1 MTIYQQTGKSLTR
14 TPLDASSFDIA
25 VVGAGVVGC
34 AIARRFTLEGA
45 RVVVIEKARDILDGA
60 SKANS
65 AIMHTGFDAPHDSL
79 ELSCVREGYREY
91 VSIHHQLGLPLD
103 KIGAHVV
110 AWNRDECD
118 RLDDILAQA
127 HRNGITDA
135 RLVGATEL
143 HRREPNLG
151 PQALA
156 AVVVPGESII
166 DPWTAPYAYLNQAL
180 ENNASIFLNCEV
192 ITGEFG
198 GGTWNLET
206 TRGVLKSRAVVNCA
220 GLFGDILDECFL
232 GKTKFTIK
240 PRKGQF
246 VVFDKAASKLAGS
259 VILPV
264 PTLHTKGVV
273 ICPTVFGNLLVGP
286 TAEEQDSRT
295 DASTDEVTLRALI
308 EIAHNRFPAL
318 ADMPITAAYAGLRPA
333 TEHKE
338 YQIEAEQDR
347 NWISVGGI
355 RSTGL
360 SAALGIARH
369 VFRLYENLGVK
380 HCPIDNPVFPRTA
393 MLAESGIR
401 DWRRK
406 GHGEIVCH
414 CELVTEFEIKQAL
427 SGSLPA
433 RSLSGLKRKTRVTMG
448 RCQGFYCSA
457 RLAELTG
464 GHFNVPVSNE
474 FENE

>member
-1 MTIYQQTGKSLTR
+1 MTIYQQTANLLTR
-14 TPLDASSFDIA
+14 TPMEESNFDIA

-45 RVVVIEKARDILDGA
+45 RVVVIEKAQDILEGA

-91 VSIHHQLGLPLD
+91 AAIHHQLGLPLD
-103 KIGAHVV
+103 KTGAHVV
-110 AWNRDECD
+110 AWSRDECD

-143 HRREPNLG
+143 HHREPNLG
-151 PQALA
+151 SQALA
-156 AVVVPGESII
+156 AVVVPGECII

-180 ENNASIFLNCEV
+180 ENNASVFLDCEV
-192 ITGEFG
+192 IAGEFG
-198 GGTWNLET
+198 GGIWNLET
-206 TRGVLKSRAVVNCA
+206 TRGVLKSRVVVNCA
-220 GLFGDILDECFL
+220 GLFGDILDELLL
-232 GKTKFTIK
+232 GKTKFAIK

-259 VILPV
+259 IILPV
-264 PTLHTKGVV
+264 PTPHTKGVV

-286 TAEEQDSRT
+286 TAEDQDSRT
-295 DASTDEVTLRALI
+295 DASTDEATLRALI

-338 YQIEAEQDR
+338 YQIEAEPDR

-369 VFRLYENLGVK
+369 VFRLYENLGEK
-380 HCPIDNPVFPRTA
+380 HCPIDNPIFPRTA

-401 DWRRK
+401 AWRRK

-414 CELVTEFEIKQAL
+414 CELVTELEIRQAL

-464 GHFNVPVSNE
+464 GHFDVPVSEE